1 VQLRKD
7 LPPARAQGLIVRYVA
22 MVASALLVVLVY
34 RRILHV
40 NQTTV
45 ALTFLV
51 MVQIAAFYL
60 GLVPSVCFSIFCT
73 LLDNY
78 FFLPPIGSLTI
89 NDPQNWVALLAFLAS
104 AIFISKISENERRQ
118 AKLSEDRRSEMERL
132 YQFSNQ
138 LLMEENLHDV
148 ASHAPRIV
156 ASIFALDAVTLYLRE
171 SDSSYSSDPRH
182 SFVSLEELRAAARL
196 HEGPRPRKDGVC
208 LVPLVLGMR
217 ASGSIA
223 MTQAAYSEGLYDA
236 IGGLLAIAL
245 ERAAALDRFSRVEA
259 AREGERLRT
268 ALLDSVTHELRT
280 PLTAIRAAATSL
292 SSQPSLA
299 EDHRRELFLIL
310 DEESARLDRLIGQAV
325 EMAQLDSDGIE
336 VRLKPERLQAVIEQ
350 ALEDCRTLLRGRP
363 VTVDLPPAIPLIL
376 LDRELI
382 RRVLRHL
389 LENAARYS
397 PAGSPVRISAAL
409 EPDRLLVSIT
419 DQGQGIDEAE
429 QAYIFDKFY
438 RGSRQRLLHG
448 TGMGLAIAKA
458 ILRAHDGGIE
468 VVSRR
473 DQGATFTFWVRSTFV
488 ETINMDEDEAPD
500 SRPRQ

>member
-1 VQLRKD
+1 MRLSR
-7 LPPARAQGLIVRYVA
+7 ARVLVFRSLA
-22 MVASALLVVLVY
+22 MTAAALLVVLVY

-51 MVQIAAFYL
+51 MVQMAAFRW
-60 GLVPSVCFSIFCT
+60 GLAYSVCLAIGCT
-73 LLDNY
+73 LLYNY
-78 FFLPPIGSLTI
+78 FFLPPIGSFTI
-89 NDPQNWVALLAFLAS
+89 ADPQNWIALFALLAS

-118 AKLSEDRRSEMERL
+118 TALSEDRRSEMERL
-132 YQFSNQ
+132 YEFSNQ

-148 ASHAPRIV
+148 ASHAPRVV
-156 ASIFALDAVTLYLRE
+156 ASIFAFDAVTLYLTE
-171 SDSSYSSDPRH
+171 SDTAYSSDPRR
-182 SFVSLEELRAAARL
+182 SFVSLNELRAAARL
-196 HEGPRPRKDGVC
+196 PDAPRAPNDGVC
-208 LVPLVLGMR
+208 IVPLVLGMR

-223 MTQAAYSEGLYDA
+223 MTRKTKADYSDGLYDA

-245 ERAAALDRFSRVEA
+245 ERATALDRFSRVEA
-259 AREGERLRT
+259 AREGERLRS

-292 SSQPSLA
+292 LSQPSLA
-299 EDHRRELFLIL
+299 ESQRREMFAIL

-325 EMAQLDSDGIE
+325 EMAQLDTDGIE
-336 VRLKPERLQAVIEQ
+336 VRLKPQPLQEVIDM
-350 ALEDCRTLLRGRP
+350 ALEDCHALLRGRP
-363 VTVDLPPAIPLIL
+363 VTVELPPDMPSVS

-397 PAGSPVRISAAL
+397 PPGSPVRIGAVL
-409 EPDRLLVSIT
+409 HPDRLLVSIT

-458 ILRAHDGGIE
+458 ILRAHSGGIE
-468 VVSRR
+468 VVSHR
-473 DQGATFTFWVRSTFV
+473 DQGATFTFWVPLRSTK
-488 ETINMDEDEAPD
+488 ERTA
-500 SRPRQ
+500 

>member
-1 VQLRKD
+1 MLLSRAPLKQL
-7 LPPARAQGLIVRYVA
+7 VFRYVA
-22 MVASALLVVLVY
+22 MTAAALLVVLVY

-51 MVQIAAFYL
+51 MVQLTAFGW
-60 GLVPSVCFSIFCT
+60 GLVYSICLSIGCT
-73 LLDNY
+73 LLYNF
-78 FFLPPIGSLTI
+78 FFLPPIGSFTI
-89 NDPQNWVALLAFLAS
+89 ADPQNWIALLSFLAS
-104 AIFISKISENERRQ
+104 AIFISRISESERRQ
-118 AKLSEDRRSEMERL
+118 AALSEARRSEMERL
-132 YQFSNQ
+132 YEFSNQ

-148 ASHAPRIV
+148 ARNAPRVV
-156 ASIFALDAVTLYLRE
+156 ASIFAFDAVTLYLTE
-171 SDSSYSSDPRH
+171 SDSAYSSDPRRA
-182 SFVSLEELRAAARL
+182 FVSLEELRVAARL
-196 HEGPRPRKDGVC
+196 PDAPRPREAGVC
-208 LVPLVLGMR
+208 IVPLVLGMR

-223 MTQAAYSEGLYDA
+223 MTKAGYSDGLYDA

-259 AREGERLRT
+259 AREGERLRS

-292 SSQPSLA
+292 LSQPALA
-299 EDHRRELFLIL
+299 ESQRHEMFAIL

-336 VRLKPERLQAVIEQ
+336 VRPKPQQLQEVIDM
-350 ALEDCRTLLRGRP
+350 ALEDCRVLLRGRP
-363 VTVDLPPAIPLIL
+363 VMVELPPDTPFIS

-397 PAGSPVRISAAL
+397 PAGSPVRIGARL
-409 EPDRLLVSIT
+409 GPDRLLVSIT
-419 DQGQGIDEAE
+419 DEGQGIDEAE

-458 ILRAHDGGIE
+458 ILRAHNGGIE
-468 VVSRR
+468 VSSHR
-473 DQGATFTFWVRSTFV
+473 DQGATFTFWVP
-488 ETINMDEDEAPD
+488 INQTTATNF
-500 SRPRQ
+500 

>member
-1 VQLRKD
+1 MR
-7 LPPARAQGLIVRYVA
+7 PSRARVVFRYVA
-22 MVASALLVVLVY
+22 MTAAALLVVLVY

-51 MVQIAAFYL
+51 MVQVAAFRW
-60 GLVPSVCFSIFCT
+60 GLIYSVCLSLGCT
-73 LLDNY
+73 LLYNY

-89 NDPQNWVALLAFLAS
+89 ADPQNWIALLSFLAS
-104 AIFISKISENERRQ
+104 AIFISNISENERRQ
-118 AKLSEDRRSEMERL
+118 TALSEGRRSELERL
-132 YQFSNQ
+132 YEFSNQ

-148 ASHAPRIV
+148 ARNAPRVV
-156 ASIFALDAVTLYLRE
+156 ASIFGFDAVVLYLTE
-171 SDSSYSSDPRH
+171 NDSAYSSDPRRA
-182 SFVSLEELRAAARL
+182 FVSLEELRAAARL
-196 HEGPRPRKDGVC
+196 PEPPRSRSDGVC
-208 LVPLVLGMR
+208 IVPLLLGMR

-223 MTQAAYSEGLYDA
+223 MTKAGYSDGLYDA

-245 ERAAALDRFSRVEA
+245 ERAAALDRFSRIEA
-259 AREGERLRT
+259 AREGERLRS

-292 SSQPSLA
+292 LSQPSLG
-299 EDHRRELFLIL
+299 ESQRREMFAIL

-325 EMAQLDSDGIE
+325 EMAQLDTDGIE
-336 VRLKPERLQAVIEQ
+336 VRPRPQRLQEVIDM
-350 ALEDCRTLLRGRP
+350 ALDDCHALLRGRP
-363 VTVDLPPAIPLIL
+363 VTVELPPDLPSIP

-397 PAGSPVRISAAL
+397 PAGSPVQIGAAL
-409 EPDRLLVSIT
+409 QTDRLLVSIT
-419 DQGQGIDEAE
+419 DHGQGIDDAE

-458 ILRAHDGGIE
+458 ILRAHSGGIE
-468 VVSRR
+468 VSSHR
-473 DQGATFTFWVRSTFV
+473 DQGATFTFWVPLKPATNGLPS
-488 ETINMDEDEAPD
+488 
-500 SRPRQ
+500 

>member
-1 VQLRKD
+1 M
-7 LPPARAQGLIVRYVA
+7 AAA
-22 MVASALLVVLVY
+22 ALLVVLVY

-51 MVQIAAFYL
+51 MVQIAAFRF
-60 GLVPSVCFSIFCT
+60 GLIYSICFSIFCT
-73 LLDNY
+73 LLYNY
-78 FFLPPIGSLTI
+78 FFLPPIGSFTI
-89 NDPQNWVALLAFLAS
+89 TDPQNWIALLAFLAS

-118 AKLSEDRRSEMERL
+118 AALSENRRSELERL
-132 YQFSNQ
+132 YEFSNQ

-156 ASIFALDAVTLYLRE
+156 ASTFAFDAVTLYLSE
-171 SDSSYSSDPRH
+171 SDVAYSSDPRR
-182 SFVSLEELRAAARL
+182 SLVSLEDLRAASRPND
-196 HEGPRPRKDGVC
+196 GPRPMQDGVF

-217 ASGSIA
+217 ISGSIA
-223 MTQAAYSEGLYDA
+223 MTKAGYSEGLYDA

-259 AREGERLRT
+259 AREGERLRS

-299 EDHRRELFLIL
+299 ESQRRELFLIL
-310 DEESARLDRLIGQAV
+310 DEESARLDRLIGQVV
-325 EMAQLDSDGIE
+325 EMAQLDTDGIE
-336 VRLKPERLQAVIEQ
+336 VRRKPERLQEVIEQ
-350 ALEDCRTLLRGRP
+350 ALEDCRAVLRGRP
-363 VTVDLPPAIPLIL
+363 VAVDLPPTMPAIL

-397 PAGSPVRISAAL
+397 PAGSPVRISAML
-409 EPDRLLVSIT
+409 ESERLLVSIT
-419 DQGQGIDEAE
+419 DQGQGIDEEE

-438 RGSRQRLLHG
+438 RGRRQRLLHG

-458 ILRAHDGGIE
+458 ILRAHGGGIE

-473 DQGATFTFWVRSTFV
+473 DQGATFTFWVHATV
-488 ETINMDEDEAPD
+488 VGDINRNPAEIPD
-500 SRPRQ
+500 SRVRP

>member
-1 VQLRKD
+1 MRLSR
-7 LPPARAQGLIVRYVA
+7 ARVLVFRYLA
-22 MVASALLVVLVY
+22 MTAAALLVVLVY

-40 NQTTV
+40 NPTTV

-51 MVQIAAFYL
+51 MVQMAAFSW
-60 GLVPSVCFSIFCT
+60 GLAYSVSLAIGCT
-73 LLDNY
+73 LLYNY
-78 FFLPPIGSLTI
+78 FFLPPIGSFTI
-89 NDPQNWVALLAFLAS
+89 ADPQNWIALFAFLAS
-104 AIFISKISENERRQ
+104 AIFISNISENERRQ
-118 AKLSEDRRSEMERL
+118 TALREARRSEMERL
-132 YQFSNQ
+132 YEFSNQ

-148 ASHAPRIV
+148 ASHTPRVV
-156 ASIFALDAVTLYLRE
+156 ASIFAFDAVTLYLTE
-171 SDSSYSSDPRH
+171 NDTAYSSDPRR
-182 SFVSLEELRAAARL
+182 SFVSLNELRAAARL
-196 HEGPRPRKDGVC
+196 PDAPRSRNNGVC

-223 MTQAAYSEGLYDA
+223 MTKAGYSDGLYDA

-259 AREGERLRT
+259 AREGERLRS

-292 SSQPSLA
+292 WSQPSLA
-299 EDHRRELFLIL
+299 ESQRREMFAIL

-325 EMAQLDSDGIE
+325 EMAQLDTDGIQ
-336 VRLKPERLQAVIEQ
+336 VRLKPQRLQEVIDM
-350 ALEDCRTLLRGRP
+350 ALEDCHALLRGRG
-363 VTVDLPPAIPLIL
+363 VTVELPPDMPSVS

-397 PAGSPVRISAAL
+397 PPGSPVYIGASL
-409 EPDRLLVSIT
+409 QPDRLLVSIT
-419 DQGQGIDEAE
+419 DQGQGIDQAE

-458 ILRAHDGGIE
+458 ILRAHSGGIE
-468 VVSRR
+468 VVSHR
-473 DQGATFTFWVRSTFV
+473 DQGATFTFWVPLEPAKKNS
-488 ETINMDEDEAPD
+488 
-500 SRPRQ
+500 

>member
-1 VQLRKD
+1 MRLS
-7 LPPARAQGLIVRYVA
+7 RAGVLVFRYVA
-22 MVASALLVVLVY
+22 MTAAALSVVLVY

-51 MVQIAAFYL
+51 MVQIAAFRW
-60 GLVPSVCFSIFCT
+60 GLIASVSLSVGCT
-73 LLDNY
+73 LLYNY
-78 FFLPPIGSLTI
+78 FFLPPIGSFTI
-89 NDPQNWVALLAFLAS
+89 ADPQNWIALVSFLAS

-118 AKLSEDRRSEMERL
+118 TVLSEGRRSELERL
-132 YQFSNQ
+132 YEFSNQ

-148 ASHAPRIV
+148 AAHAPHVV
-156 ASIFALDAVTLYLRE
+156 ASIFAFDAVVLYLTE
-171 SDSSYSSDPRH
+171 SDTAYSSDPRR
-182 SFVSLEELRAAARL
+182 SVVSLQELRAAARL
-196 HEGPRPRKDGVC
+196 PDGPRPRVDGVSI
-208 LVPLVLGMR
+208 VPLVLGMR

-223 MTQAAYSEGLYDA
+223 MTRLAKADYSDGLYDA

-259 AREGERLRT
+259 AREGERLRS

-299 EDHRRELFLIL
+299 ESQRREMFAIL

-325 EMAQLDSDGIE
+325 EMAQLDTDGIE
-336 VRLKPERLQAVIEQ
+336 VRLKPQRLQEVIDL
-350 ALEDCRTLLRGRP
+350 ALEDCHALLRGRE
-363 VTVDLPPAIPLIL
+363 VLVGLPPGMPSIS

-397 PAGSPVRISAAL
+397 PAGSPVRIGAAL
-409 EPDRLLVSIT
+409 EADRLLVSIT

-438 RGSRQRLLHG
+438 RGSRQTVLHG

-458 ILRAHDGGIE
+458 ILRAHSGGID
-468 VVSRR
+468 VVSHR
-473 DQGATFTFWVRSTFV
+473 DQGATFTFWVPVVRS
-488 ETINMDEDEAPD
+488 
-500 SRPRQ
+500 SS

>member
-1 VQLRKD
+1 MLRSRAPLWQLV
-7 LPPARAQGLIVRYVA
+7 LRYVA
-22 MVASALLVVLVY
+22 MTVAALLVVLIY

-51 MVQIAAFYL
+51 MVQFAAFRW
-60 GLVPSVCFSIFCT
+60 GLLYSVCLSIGCT
-73 LLDNY
+73 LLYNY
-78 FFLPPIGSLTI
+78 FFLPPIGSFTI
-89 NDPQNWVALLAFLAS
+89 SDPQNWIALLSFLAS
-104 AIFISKISENERRQ
+104 AIVISRISESERRQ
-118 AKLSEDRRSEMERL
+118 AGVSEARRGEMERL
-132 YQFSNQ
+132 YEFSNQ

-148 ASHAPRIV
+148 ASHAPRVV
-156 ASIFALDAVTLYLRE
+156 ASIFSFDAVILYLTE
-171 SDSSYSSDPRH
+171 NDSAYTSDPRRN
-182 SFVSLEELRAAARL
+182 FVSLEELRAAARVAD
-196 HEGPRPRKDGVC
+196 GPLPRTDGVR

-223 MTQAAYSEGLYDA
+223 MKRESKESGYSDGLYDA

-245 ERAAALDRFSRVEA
+245 ERSTALDRYSRVEA
-259 AREGERLRT
+259 AREGERLRS

-292 SSQPSLA
+292 LSQPSLGESQRHEMFA
-299 EDHRRELFLIL
+299 IL

-325 EMAQLDSDGIE
+325 EMAQLDTDGIE
-336 VRLKPERLQAVIEQ
+336 VRPKPQRLQEVIDM
-350 ALEDCRTLLRGRP
+350 ALEDCHALLRGRP
-363 VTVDLPPAIPLIL
+363 VTVELPPDMPSIS

-397 PAGSPVRISAAL
+397 PAGSPVRIGATL
-409 EPDRLLVSIT
+409 EADRLLVSIT
-419 DQGQGIDEAE
+419 DQGQGIDDAE

-458 ILRAHDGGIE
+458 ILRAHGGGIG
-468 VVSRR
+468 VVSHR
-473 DQGATFTFWVRSTFV
+473 DQGATFTFWVPLDLVTRGPS
-488 ETINMDEDEAPD
+488 
-500 SRPRQ
+500 

>member
-1 VQLRKD
+1 MPLSRGRV
-7 LPPARAQGLIVRYVA
+7 LIRFVA
-22 MVASALLVVLVY
+22 MTAAALLVVLVY

-51 MVQIAAFYL
+51 MVQLAAFRW
-60 GLVPSVCFSIFCT
+60 GLVYSVCLSIGCT
-73 LLDNY
+73 LLYNY
-78 FFLPPIGSLTI
+78 FFLPPIGSFTI
-89 NDPQNWVALLAFLAS
+89 SDPQNWIALLAFLAS
-104 AIFISKISENERRQ
+104 AIVISRISESERRQ
-118 AKLSEDRRSEMERL
+118 AVLSEARRSEMERL
-132 YQFSNQ
+132 YEFSNQ

-148 ASHAPRIV
+148 ARHAPRVV
-156 ASIFALDAVTLYLRE
+156 ASIFAFDAVILYLN
-171 SDSSYSSDPRH
+171 DHDTAYSSDPHH
-182 SFVSLEELRAAARL
+182 SLVSLDELRAAARL
-196 HEGPRPRKDGVC
+196 PDGPRPRRAGVC
-208 LVPLVLGMR
+208 IVPLVLGMR

-223 MTQAAYSEGLYDA
+223 MTQAGYSEGLYDA

-245 ERAAALDRFSRVEA
+245 ERATALDRFSRVEA
-259 AREGERLRT
+259 GREGERLRS

-292 SSQPSLA
+292 LSQPALA
-299 EDHRRELFLIL
+299 ESQRREMFAIL

-336 VRLKPERLQAVIEQ
+336 VRPKLQQLQEVIDM
-350 ALEDCRTLLRGRP
+350 ALEDCRVLLRGRP
-363 VTVDLPPAIPLIL
+363 VMVELPPEMPSIS

-397 PAGSPVRISAAL
+397 PAGSPVRIGAAL
-409 EPDRLLVSIT
+409 EADRLLVSIT
-419 DQGQGIDEAE
+419 DQGQGIDDAE

-438 RGSRQRLLHG
+438 RGSRQRMLSG

-458 ILRAHDGGIE
+458 ILRAHGGGIE
-468 VVSRR
+468 VASHR
-473 DQGATFTFWVRSTFV
+473 DQGATFTFWVPADGVKQASQ
-488 ETINMDEDEAPD
+488 
-500 SRPRQ
+500 S

>member
-1 VQLRKD
+1 MRLSR
-7 LPPARAQGLIVRYVA
+7 PAVLVFRFVA
-22 MVASALLVVLVY
+22 MTAAALLVVLVY

-51 MVQIAAFYL
+51 MVQLVAFTW
-60 GLVPSVCFSIFCT
+60 GLVYSICLSIGCT
-73 LLDNY
+73 LLYNY
-78 FFLPPIGSLTI
+78 FFLPPIGSFTI
-89 NDPQNWVALLAFLAS
+89 AEPQNWIALLSFLAS
-104 AIFISKISENERRQ
+104 AIFISRISESERRQ
-118 AKLSEDRRSEMERL
+118 TVVTEARRSEMEHL
-132 YQFSNQ
+132 YEFSNQ

-148 ASHAPRIV
+148 ARHAPQVV
-156 ASIFALDAVTLYLRE
+156 ASIFAFDAVILYLTE
-171 SDSSYSSDPRH
+171 SDSTYSSDPRRAL
-182 SFVSLEELRAAARL
+182 VSIEELRASARL
-196 HEGPRPRKDGVC
+196 PDGPRARPDGVRI
-208 LVPLVLGMR
+208 VPLVLGMR

-223 MTQAAYSEGLYDA
+223 MSKTPRAAYSDGLYDA

-245 ERAAALDRFSRVEA
+245 ERATALDRFSRVEA
-259 AREGERLRT
+259 AREGERLRS

-292 SSQPSLA
+292 LSQPSL
-299 EDHRRELFLIL
+299 EESQRHEMFTIL

-325 EMAQLDSDGIE
+325 EMAQLDTDGIE
-336 VRLKPERLQAVIEQ
+336 VRPRLQPLQEVIDM
-350 ALEDCRTLLRGRP
+350 ALEDCHALLRGRP
-363 VTVDLPPAIPLIL
+363 VVVDLPPDMPSIP

-397 PAGSPVRISAAL
+397 PAGSPVRIGAAL

-419 DQGQGIDEAE
+419 DEGQGIDDAE
-429 QAYIFDKFY
+429 QDYIFDKFY

-458 ILRAHDGGIE
+458 ILRAHNGGIE
-468 VVSRR
+468 VASRR
-473 DQGATFTFWVRSTFV
+473 DEGATFTFWVPFTLEKHDPF
-488 ETINMDEDEAPD
+488 E
-500 SRPRQ
+500 